1 MLIAALCIMGVI
13 LPVEMECPST
23 LVFNY
28 IPEYNLCFSGGE
40 IDSVDKDGNT
50 PLHIAAYYGHEHLIS
65 TLIASGADC
74 TKLARLP
81 LCKNALTETTTGCKV
96 ANIVQSVNLKG
107 KASTACCPFT
117 WLPWTLTL
125 TAARSCCPQ
134 VSWPGTAEILSC
146 WDAQLCVRSLLIPY
160 PYLIHIHIYSGQ
172 GFYCRWYYYT
182 LPSKIDKIRRPIWS
196 FFAEYQRAKY
206 WVERRQINYSVVIFP
221 NWSWLRPLLHSG
233 YTQFWT
239 PPPQPV
245 VQTDCFIVKEVEFIS
260 ATWIIFERIYDV
272 ICMVVGFNS
281 CHCLSPP
288 CGCWE

>member
-1 MLIAALCIMGVI
+1 MSKHIG
-13 LPVEMECPST
+13 
-23 LVFNY
+23 FNY

-81 LCKNALTETTTGCKV
+81 LCKNALTESTIWCKV
-96 ANIVQSVNLKG
+96 DNIVQSVNLKG

-146 WDAQLCVRSLLIPY
+146 WDAQLRVRSLFNSIPISHSY
-160 PYLIHIHIYSGQ
+160 SYLFWSRIL
-172 GFYCRWYYYT
+172 
-182 LPSKIDKIRRPIWS
+182 LPM
-196 FFAEYQRAKY
+196 
-206 WVERRQINYSVVIFP
+206 V
-221 NWSWLRPLLHSG
+221 LLH
-233 YTQFWT
+233 T
-239 PPPQPV
+239 P
-245 VQTDCFIVKEVEFIS
+245 VQ
-260 ATWIIFERIYDV
+260 
-272 ICMVVGFNS
+272 N
-281 CHCLSPP
+281 
-288 CGCWE
+288 